1 MGMPD
6 LLPEP
11 PHSLDPVGRQQQE
24 RQAFDPDELAD
35 VLSRYDLGRIEQI
48 RVYPYGSRQAPKVR
62 ITTSTGRFLLKRRAP
77 GRDDPRRVAFAHGL
91 LLYLAD
97 RGYPVSPPIRCRAGG
112 DSLLAIN
119 GRIYELFAYVR
130 GDRDDGS
137 PASAAAA
144 GEALGSLNRL
154 LFDHRLSAG
163 LKAGPLV
170 GSYHAAAAV
179 GEKLQLVPA
188 AVAACDPDTDR
199 DGLQRICAA
208 LLRAYREAAQRAGE
222 AGFAGWPKGII
233 HGDWHPGNLLYADG
247 RVVAVLDFD
256 SARLEPRAADVANAA
271 LQFSMRYGSSAD
283 PRTWP
288 PDLDFQRFRSLLCGV
303 DRTTARIIEPDELLA
318 IPWLMI
324 EALVVESIVPI
335 AATGSF
341 GGMCGLRFL
350 EMAQAKADFIA
361 RRAKELAGS
370 LKG

>member
-1 MGMPD
+1 MPD

-188 AVAACDPDTDR
+188 AVAAFDPGTDR
-199 DGLQRICAA
+199 GGLQRVSAS
-208 LLRAYREAAQRAGE
+208 LLRAYRQAAQRAGE

-256 SARLEPRAADVANAA
+256 SARLEPRVADVANAA